1 MRFPDL
7 KVAYSEGQIGWI
19 PYILERADRVWEDNR
34 GWGGVADI
42 VPEKPSSYFKDHVW
56 GCFFDDAHG
65 LRSVD
70 EIGEDNITYE
80 SDYPHSDSTWPRTA
94 ADRRGADGGP
104 DRRAAAQD
112 RARQRDQAVR
122 PRLRRLTPPRSADA
136 WTSATPRP
144 NRRSALSCGPGWPRR
159 SPASVQPP
167 PHDDWAA
174 RRAYDLRW
182 QRTLF
187 DAGYAGVDWPAEG
200 GGRGASPV
208 EQLIFKE
215 ECERAGAPYVG
226 VSFVGLLHAGPTVI
240 AEGTPAQR
248 ERYLPAIL
256 RGEEVWCQ
264 GFSEPDAGSD
274 LASLR
279 TRAVRDGDD
288 YVVTGSKIWTSHAE
302 VADFCELLVRT
313 GDEGNRGISWLIMPM
328 DSPGIEIR
336 PLRTIEGTTEFAQLF
351 LNEVRIPVANRVG
364 EENDGW
370 RVTMVTLSFE
380 RGTAFVG
387 ELLEC
392 MRLLGELHPVG
403 RPARPAGRR
412 RPPPAHRAPRGRLR
426 RAVGAHQA
434 QRLGG
439 RPDRCPR
446 HRRVRVQAVVL
457 RARPGAG

>member
-1 MRFPDL
+1 MDL
-7 KVAYSEGQIGWI
+7 RYTEPEQTFREELRTWLAATL
-19 PYILERADRVWEDNR
+19 P
-34 GWGGVADI
+34 GV
-42 VPEKPSSYFKDHVW
+42 
-56 GCFFDDAHG
+56 
-65 LRSVD
+65 
-70 EIGEDNITYE
+70 
-80 SDYPHSDSTWPRTA
+80 
-94 ADRRGADGGP
+94 GA
-104 DRRAAAQD
+104 
-112 RARQRDQAVR
+112 
-122 PRLRRLTPPRSADA
+122 
-136 WTSATPRP
+136 
-144 NRRSALSCGPGWPRR
+144 
-159 SPASVQPP
+159 PP
-167 PHDDWAA
+167 PHDDWPA

-182 QRTLF
+182 QQLLF
-187 DAGYAGVDWPAEG
+187 EAGYAGVDWPAEG
-200 GGRGASPV
+200 GGRGSSPV

-226 VSFVGLLHAGPTVI
+226 VNFVGLLHAGPTII
-240 AEGTPAQR
+240 AEGSAAQK

-313 GDEGNRGISWLIMPM
+313 GGERNKGISWLIMPM
-328 DSPGIEIR
+328 DSPGIEMQ

-351 LNEVRIPVANRVG
+351 LNDVRIPVANRVG

-392 MRLLGELHPVG
+392 MRLLGALHHIG
-403 RPARPAGRR
+403 TRLDLFRKDSGLQKRI
-412 RPPPAHRAPRGRLR
+412 GRLVAAFDALWALTKR
-426 RAVGAHQA
+426 NVSEAAQTGVPGIGGSVFKLSFSEHAQA
-434 QRLGG
+434 LGDLAMEMLDTAARTSDPLTGPGGPIGNAEQVHNWYKSINLTIAAGTSQVQRNIVAERILGL
-439 RPDRCPR
+439 PR
-446 HRRVRVQAVVL
+446 TR
-457 RARPGAG
+457 

>member
-1 MRFPDL
+1 MDL
-7 KVAYSEGQIGWI
+7 RY
-19 PYILERADRVWEDNR
+19 
-34 GWGGVADI
+34 
-42 VPEKPSSYFKDHVW
+42 
-56 GCFFDDAHG
+56 
-65 LRSVD
+65 
-70 EIGEDNITYE
+70 
-80 SDYPHSDSTWPRTA
+80 TA
-94 ADRRGADGGP
+94 AEQAFREEL
-104 DRRAAAQD
+104 
-112 RARQRDQAVR
+112 RDW
-122 PRLRRLTPPRSADA
+122 L
-136 WTSATPRP
+136 
-144 NRRSALSCGPGWPRR
+144 
-159 SPASVQPP
+159 ASVLPAVGDPP
-167 PHDDWAA
+167 PQDDWPA
-174 RRAYDLRW
+174 RRAYDLAW

-187 DAGYAGVDWPAEG
+187 DAGYAGVDWPSEG

-226 VSFVGLLHAGPTVI
+226 VSFVGLLHAGPTIV

-248 ERYLPAIL
+248 ERYLPPIL

-328 DSPGIEIR
+328 DAPGIEMQ
-336 PLRTIEGTTEFAQLF
+336 PLRTIAGTTEFAQLF
-351 LNEVRIPVANRVG
+351 LNDVRIPVANRVG

-392 MRLLGELHPVG
+392 MRLLAELHTTG
-403 RPARPAGRR
+403 TRLDLF
-412 RPPPAHRAPRGRLR
+412 AHDSSGLR
-426 RAVGAHQA
+426 H
-434 QRLGG
+434 RLGSLQAAFDALWALTKRNVSEAAQTG
-439 RPDRCPR
+439 VPGIGGSVFKLSFSEHAQALADLAMEMLDQAALCADPLTRQSTPFGNAEQVHNWFKSINLTIAAGTSQVQRNIVAERILGLPR
-446 HRRVRVQAVVL
+446 SR
-457 RARPGAG
+457 